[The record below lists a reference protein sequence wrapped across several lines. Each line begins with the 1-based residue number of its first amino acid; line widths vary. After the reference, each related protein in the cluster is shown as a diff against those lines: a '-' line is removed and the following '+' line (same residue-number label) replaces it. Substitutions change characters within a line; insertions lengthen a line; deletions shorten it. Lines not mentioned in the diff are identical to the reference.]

1 MLDLKE
7 KIQHMRLVSRSVL
20 LMMLFVAGTSMISL
34 TFKTTRV
41 VFFGDSITEM
51 GVKPGGYIARMGDA
65 LKQKGLSFQ
74 YDLIGAGVSGN
85 KIYDLYLRMEDDVL
99 AKNPDVVY
107 IWVGVNDVWHKQ
119 SFGTG
124 TDPDKFGKFYDAII
138 NKLLDKHIRVI
149 LCTPAVIGEKADFTN
164 QQDGDLNAYA
174 QIIRNLA
181 QKYRCGLVDLREI
194 FHNYEQKNNPS
205 NNDRGILT
213 VDRVHLNDTG
223 NQLVA
228 DKMLDVLLAK

>member
-1 MLDLKE
+1 MVFIK
-7 KIQHMRLVSRSVL
+7 S
-20 LMMLFVAGTSMISL
+20 
-34 TFKTTRV
+34 KTTRV
-41 VFFGDSITEM
+41 VFFGDSITQA
-51 GVKPGGYIARMGDA
+51 GAKPGGYIVKMKDA
-65 LKQKGLSFQ
+65 LTQKGLGSQ
-74 YDLIGAGVSGN
+74 YDLVGAGIGGN

-99 AKNPDVVY
+99 ALNPDVVF

-124 TDPDKFGKFYDAII
+124 TDPDKFEKFYTAII

-164 QQDGDLNAYA
+164 QQDGDLNAYS

-181 QKYRCGLVDLREI
+181 QKWHTGLVDLREV
-194 FHNYEQKNNPS
+194 FHNYEQKNNPGNKDS
-205 NNDRGILT
+205 GILT
-213 VDRVHLNDTG
+213 LDKVHLNDAG

-228 DKMLDVLLAK
+228 EKMLEALTVTK